1 MQMKRLTS
9 TSYAILG
16 LLALRDW
23 TTYEL
28 AQQMQRVLSHIWP
41 RAESHLYEEPKNL
54 VAHGLATSTRDHVG
68 KRPRTV
74 YAITPEGLAELQR
87 WLGVP
92 GRGPTLEFDGLLK
105 AFFAD
110 KGSREELLETIAAV
124 RADVKD
130 ARERQAAVMQDIAE
144 HGGNFPERLHVGVLT
159 FRFLAEYSDAVL
171 RWTKWAE
178 EEVRGWPEDISASHL
193 EDPAVAYRALA
204 RDLRRDPTKSPRA
217 T

>member
-1 MQMKRLTS
+1 MKRLTS

-28 AQQMQRVLSHIWP
+28 AQQMQRVLSHVWP

-54 VAHGLATSTRDHVG
+54 VAHGLATSSRQHVG

-74 YAITPEGLAELQR
+74 YAITPAGRAELR
-87 WLGVP
+87 EWLGVA
-92 GRGPTLEFDGLLK
+92 GHGPTLEFDGLLK

-110 KGSREELLETIAAV
+110 QGSRDELLATIAAV
-124 RADVKD
+124 RADVTE

-159 FRFLAEYSDAVL
+159 FRFLADYSDAVL
-171 RWTKWAE
+171 RWTRWAE
-178 EEVRGWPEDISASHL
+178 EEVLGWPEDIAVSHL
-193 EDPAVAYRALA
+193 ADAEGAYRALA
-204 RDLRRDPTKSPRA
+204 RDLRRDPSE
-217 T
+217 